1 MWPRHKG
8 ALKPM
13 SEKETPASKEPEIV
27 WDEKALKRFIKGK
40 ITLAELQGFS
50 KETQYKLAELGFNM
64 VSGGK
69 LDEAEKI
76 FRGLVALDP
85 KDPYFLL
92 ASGSIAQRK
101 GELQQAEKWYSEAL
115 ERSHDHAVA
124 LANRGEV
131 RLELGKLQEGAE
143 DLIESLKLDPKL
155 EQPTS
160 QRARALLVGL
170 KETLDEAAKNASK
183 GKPQSKAKSK
193 NT

>member
-1 MWPRHKG
+1 
-8 ALKPM
+8 M
-13 SEKETPASKEPEIV
+13 SEANKQNKTEQEIV
-27 WDEKALKRFIKGK
+27 WDKKALKKFVKGK

-64 VSGGK
+64 ISGGK

-92 ASGSIAQRK
+92 ATGSIAQRRSDFK
-101 GELQQAEKWYSEAL
+101 DAERWYSEAL
-115 ERSHDHAVA
+115 KLSPDHAVA

-131 RLELGKLQEGAE
+131 RLELGELQKGAE
-143 DLIESLKLDPKL
+143 DLIEALKHDPKL

-160 QRARALLVGL
+160 QRARALLVEKQRRGNVTVAVARIAG
-170 KETLDEAAKNASK
+170 EPRPPTGEVR
-183 GKPQSKAKSK
+183 P
-193 NT
+193 